1 MLFLHF
7 VVTFYILLFTTYFLN
22 ISQGHLAHI
31 FYSIYLFI
39 LFVCYVLQFFFQV
52 NCFVLIRY
60 YYLWFSGI

>member
-39 LFVCYVLQFFFQV
+39 HFVCLLCITILKIATIYIF
-52 NCFVLIRY
+52 
-60 YYLWFSGI
+60 